1 MNKTMIIGTVVLIL
15 LAVAVYFMADYNP
28 CPDAYIAGYSVS
40 EDGTDITLDMDTV
53 SSAMYVHKVTV
64 HQQESG
70 KLYLN
75 CYYTVKESDTSFTIE
90 LDEDTETIA
99 LYRGENAY
107 EVMLEKDSEGS
118 WQRVK

>member
-1 MNKTMIIGTVVLIL
+1 MKKTYIIGIAILVLC
-15 LAVAVYFMADYNP
+15 AAMVYFMADFNP

-40 EDGTDITLDMDTV
+40 DDGTEITLDMATV

-64 HQQESG
+64 HQQEGG

-90 LDEDTETIA
+90 LEEDTETIA
-99 LYRGENAY
+99 LYRAKNTY
-107 EVMLEKDSEGS
+107 QVMLEKDNEGN